1 MDSEYEE
8 NENQNQ
14 TEDSE
19 DEKKLSRY
27 TEQRRMQK
35 RKMLRKV
42 EHSQK
47 RLIKLRRY
55 ARFFIIVGLIFLGY
69 KIVNMQ
75 SWIMDPTAFDTVHNP
90 SLEIIN
96 NKIIPSNKILM
107 ALRQNDVPR
116 IPLFMYDTQPLKDSI
131 LHLEPVKD
139 VYVRRF
145 WRPARLQIQITERIP
160 AISISP
166 DIKAPPVAFFSEDGK
181 LIGRE
186 YMPLPE
192 EYKTIMVLSY
202 GLHGD
207 DYRHWDDK
215 KVNMI
220 KDLAKAIEVNSNE
233 TIEYI
238 DFRNPADVYVKI
250 PTSLIRLGEVNEDRF
265 GYVIKRIQQL
275 PSILPQVKKM
285 DKKVKYINLK
295 WNTNYIK
302 LDSNQ
307 VKND

>member
-1 MDSEYEE
+1 MDWED
-8 NENQNQ
+8 NENNIE
-14 TEDSE
+14 TEPE
-19 DEKKLSRY
+19 EEKISKY
-27 TEQRRMQK
+27 TEQRRLQQRRMQ
-35 RKMLRKV
+35 REIR
-42 EHSQK
+42 HSQK
-47 RLIKLRRY
+47 RLVKLRIF
-55 ARFFIIVGLIFLGY
+55 ARFIIIFGLIYLSY
-69 KIVNMQ
+69 RIINMQ
-75 SWIMDPTAFDTVHNP
+75 SWIMDPTAFDTINNP
-90 SLEIIN
+90 ALEIIN
-96 NKIIPSNKILM
+96 NKIVPSNKILM

-116 IPLFMYDTQPLKDSI
+116 VPLFMYDTQPIKNSI

-139 VYVRRF
+139 VYVRRYWF
-145 WRPARLQIQITERIP
+145 PARLQIQITERIP

-166 DIKAPPVAFFSEDGK
+166 DVKAPPVAFFSEDGK

-186 YMPLPE
+186 YMPLPK

-207 DYRHWDDK
+207 DYRNWDDK

-220 KDLAKAIEVNSNE
+220 RDLAKAIEVNSNE
-233 TIEYI
+233 QIEYI
-238 DFRNPADVYVKI
+238 DFRNPNDVYVKI
-250 PTSLIRLGEVNEDRF
+250 PTTLIRLGEVNEDRF
-265 GYVIKRIQQL
+265 AYVIKRIQQI

-307 VKND
+307 GKND

>member
-1 MDSEYEE
+1 MDFDETENRTDAEPDEE
-8 NENQNQ
+8 
-14 TEDSE
+14 
-19 DEKKLSRY
+19 KLSKYNEQRRLQ
-27 TEQRRMQK
+27 QRRMQ
-35 RKMLRKV
+35 REVR
-42 EHSQK
+42 HSQK
-47 RLIKLRRY
+47 RLIKLRRF
-55 ARFFIIVGLIFLGY
+55 ARFFIILGLICLGY
-69 KIVNMQ
+69 KIINMQ

-90 SLEIIN
+90 SLEIVN

-107 ALRQNDVPR
+107 ALRQNDVPGV
-116 IPLFMYDTQPLKDSI
+116 PLFMYDTQPLKNSI

-139 VYVRRF
+139 VCVRRF
-145 WRPARLQIQITERIP
+145 WLPARLQIQITERIP

-166 DIKAPPVAFFSEDGK
+166 DIKAPSVAFFSEDGK

-186 YMPLPE
+186 YMPLPA
-192 EYKTIMVLSY
+192 EYKTIKVLSY

-207 DYRHWDDK
+207 DYRNWDDK

-220 KDLAKAIEVNSNE
+220 KDLAKAIEMNSNE
-233 TIEYI
+233 QIEYI

-250 PTSLIRLGEVNEDRF
+250 PTTLIRLGEVNDDRF

-275 PSILPQVKKM
+275 PSILPQIKKM

-302 LDSNQ
+302 LDSN
-307 VKND
+307 

>member
-1 MDSEYEE
+1 MEWDE
-8 NENQNQ
+8 NENRI
-14 TEDSE
+14 EAE
-19 DEKKLSRY
+19 PEEEEKISKY
-27 TEQRRMQK
+27 TEQRRMQQ
-35 RKMLRKV
+35 RKMQREV
-42 EHSQK
+42 RHSQK
-47 RLIKLRRY
+47 RLKKLRVF
-55 ARFFIIVGLIFLGY
+55 ARFIIIVGLIYIGY
-69 KIVNMQ
+69 RIINMQ
-75 SWIMDPTAFDTVHNP
+75 SWIMDPTAFDTINNP

-116 IPLFMYDTQPLKDSI
+116 VPLFMYDTQPIKNSI

-139 VYVRRF
+139 VYVRRY

-186 YMPLPE
+186 YMPLPK

-207 DYRHWDDK
+207 DYRNWDDK

-233 TIEYI
+233 QIEYI
-238 DFRNPADVYVKI
+238 DFRNPNDVYVKI
-250 PTSLIRLGEVNEDRF
+250 PTTLIRLGEVNEDRF
-265 GYVIKRIQQL
+265 PYVITRIQQI

-307 VKND
+307 GKND